1 MADDKNS
8 WNVLFT
14 TVIRGK
20 VKYQL
25 SSVLNFE
32 QYVIFPQTLFFAEHW
47 VLSMPTLLTIRL
59 KLCCT
64 HTAPSGGHLPRLVPG
79 TQRSTNW
86 LFSFTKW
93 DATIGIICFYL
104 PFPSKVHEALLF
116 NNIFVTPGLYYT
128 CSYLT
133 FPFLFFSDSSK
144 FLAELLAQAS
154 CPPAFATDYFIVM
167 MAGWVRLEV
176 TEEHGF
182 LRRRKHGVT
191 PNLPH
196 GAFQILVW

>member
-128 CSYLT
+128 YIIPALILYFPSYFSVTLASSRA
-133 FPFLFFSDSSK
+133 PCPSKLSSCICLWLFHRHD
-144 FLAELLAQAS
+144 
-154 CPPAFATDYFIVM
+154 
-167 MAGWVRLEV
+167 GWLS
-176 TEEHGF
+176 
-182 LRRRKHGVT
+182 
-191 PNLPH
+191 
-196 GAFQILVW
+196 